1 MKSLKEF
8 LQTGDFKGEKH
19 VPVIH
24 VPENIEK
31 DKEFDLRVSVGDE
44 IKHPNTLEHH
54 IAWVKVFFKGE
65 NDKFPVEIANFNFSA
80 HGESDNATQP
90 VGITSVKLSKSGTIH
105 ALSYC
110 NIHGLWENSMC
121 IEIK

>member
-24 VPENIEK
+24 VPNDIEK
-31 DKEFDLRVSVGDE
+31 DKEFDLKVSIGDE

-65 NDKFPVEIANFNFSA
+65 KDKFPVEIATFNFSA
-80 HGESDNATQP
+80 HGESESATQP
-90 VGITSVKLSKSGTIH
+90 IGLTNVKLSKSGTIH

-110 NIHGLWENSMC
+110 NIHGLWENSIC

>member
-31 DKEFDLRVSVGDE
+31 DKEFDLRVSIGDE

-54 IAWVKVFFKGE
+54 ISWVKVFFKGE
-65 NDKFPVEIANFNFSA
+65 NNKFPVEIANFNFSA
-80 HGESDNATQP
+80 HGESDNSTQP

-110 NIHGLWENSMC
+110 NIHGLWENSVC
-121 IEIK
+121 IEVK

>member
-24 VPENIEK
+24 LPENIEK

-44 IKHPNTLEHH
+44 IKHPNTLDHH
-54 IAWVKVFFKGE
+54 IGWIKVFFKGE

-80 HGESDNATQP
+80 HGESNNSTEP
-90 VGITSVKLSKSGTIH
+90 VGITSVKLGKSGTIH

-110 NIHGLWENSMC
+110 NIHGLWENSKC
-121 IEIK
+121 IEVK

>member
-24 VPENIEK
+24 IPENIEK
-31 DKEFDLRVSVGDE
+31 DKEFDLRVSIGDE

-54 IAWVKVFFKGE
+54 IAWVKVFFKSE
-65 NDKFPVEIANFNFSA
+65 KDKFPVEIANFNFSA
-80 HGESDNATQP
+80 HGESESSTQP
-90 VGITSVKLSKSGTIH
+90 VGLTSVKLSKSGTIH